1 VIASSAISIEAVLS
15 ALEEQVVCYKRL
27 AKLAEQQHQF
37 VQQGQTEALLE
48 VLARRQEVL
57 DQVAR
62 LEGTL
67 SPAKKNWSG
76 YLESL
81 GGESRSKAEGLLAQ
95 TRQLLEQ
102 ITAADRNDTL
112 VLQQRKQSL
121 GQKINQAQTAKSIN
135 RTYAAAAYG
144 TRKPAMDFKS

>member
-1 VIASSAISIEAVLS
+1 MNPTPLIPVDVVLT
-15 ALEEQVVCYKRL
+15 ALEAQVACYKRL

-62 LEGTL
+62 LETTL
-67 SPAKKNWSG
+67 SSIKKNWSG
-76 YLESL
+76 YLEGL
-81 GGESRSKAEGLLAQ
+81 GALQQAQAQELLAQ

-102 ITAADRNDTL
+102 ITLADRNDTL

-121 GQKINQAQTAKSIN
+121 GRQINQAQAAKTIN
-135 RTYAAAAYG
+135 RTYAVAAYG
-144 TRKPAMDFKS
+144 TRKPAMDLKR